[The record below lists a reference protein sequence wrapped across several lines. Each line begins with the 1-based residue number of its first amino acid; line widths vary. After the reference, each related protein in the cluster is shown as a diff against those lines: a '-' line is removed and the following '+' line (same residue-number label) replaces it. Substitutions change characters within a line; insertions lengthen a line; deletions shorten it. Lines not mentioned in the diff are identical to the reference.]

1 MCVRACVK
9 VATTAFPPTCFT
21 LFFTHNP
28 RGRGALLT
36 QCLATRTHPRNHH
49 ARATAGHSEQKQGR
63 VDTYSCMYIV
73 SIWTDQ
79 LSTWWTNG
87 SGDAGMP
94 PPAQIDSRF
103 GGPRASARTA
113 RSSAPAPC
121 VPLASLCSH
130 FLQRQDRHKYAY
142 AKVCRQGTRAH
153 TRRPKRQ

>member
-1 MCVRACVK
+1 MSPKIALPCSSLTLRVPRHARS
-9 VATTAFPPTCFT
+9 ALFT
-21 LFFTHNP
+21 Q
-28 RGRGALLT
+28 LL
-36 QCLATRTHPRNHH
+36 AARTHARHHH
-49 ARATAGHSEQKQGR
+49 ARAAAGHSDQKQGR
-63 VDTYSCMYIV
+63 VDTYSCMCII

-94 PPAQIDSRF
+94 PPAQIDSRS

-130 FLQRQDRHKYAY
+130 FLHRQDRHTYAY